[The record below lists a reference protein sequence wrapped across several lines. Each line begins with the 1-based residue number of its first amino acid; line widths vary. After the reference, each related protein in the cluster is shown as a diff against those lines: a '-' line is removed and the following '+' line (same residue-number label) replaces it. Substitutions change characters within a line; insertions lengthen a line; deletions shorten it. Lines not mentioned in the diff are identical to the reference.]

1 MRDLHSGKKS
11 CILACGGYGK
21 EMSTYCRFFSTWVGK
36 FGSVAVVLMLL
47 AGCGDSD
54 DGGREHD
61 DDFLVSFPS
70 PLEIF
75 IRRPFDRPFEVLE
88 IGVSPFIDPVL
99 GPEPYVLT
107 VSGIAFVDGVEIIF
121 EAEDVESIAFID
133 PLGERVIDV
142 LIACNCFVDYVSLL
156 SPFGE
161 TIFTFD

>member
-1 MRDLHSGKKS
+1 
-11 CILACGGYGK
+11 
-21 EMSTYCRFFSTWVGK
+21 MSTYCRFFSTWVGK
-36 FGSVAVVLMLL
+36 FGAIAVVLMLL

-121 EAEDVESIAFID
+121 EAEDVASIAFID

-161 TIFTFD
+161 TILTFD